1 MSTIQRQYSL
11 PNCTLILEGFR
22 DMANF
27 NPAELRPVMSLLLNA
42 ECHLEGIQTPL
53 VGGREFFESLVTAV
67 SLYAQECLSGVPL
80 PHHLYSDKTGLV
92 QIKRVGPDTH
102 QLTYRV
108 EPSEAGTASEPRVVN
123 LTTVQLF
130 DLVEAIDQFVA
141 DTQTLPFWSLNLA
154 PVPKKYAPREIGVKQ
169 ALPAA
174 IGVSSLALAGAA
186 LFAMPTPEFRQPQNF
201 KPGSQPSPTASASAS
216 PSPSPSSTAPD
227 LSQLETALDKVPPIT
242 DPEEIAKL
250 QAGLEE
256 KLKLQYSV
264 AAQVPEALVYRVSVG
279 KDGNIVGYKDQ
290 NEAALKNSAK
300 TPLPSLLVKPV
311 PGQPVAE
318 AIAQYRVTFQP
329 DGSLEVIPWE
339 AVTAASPSPSPS
351 ESPSG
356 SPSPS
361 PSESPSPSPSESP
374 SPTPSPEASA
384 SPSPT
389 ASAESG
395 EVTEITASAEVE
407 TLQPKLREQV
417 VKAWTDPLTFND
429 DLQFRVRVDK
439 AGNILDFQPH
449 NRAARDN
456 VNVTPLPRLGKEAT
470 SDQTPSQSFATFK
483 VVFRPNGRLEVSPW
497 HGYIN

>member
-53 VGGREFFESLVTAV
+53 VGGREFFESLVTSV
-67 SLYAQECLSGVPL
+67 SLYAQECLSGVHL
-80 PHHLYSDKTGLV
+80 PSHVYSDKTGLV
-92 QIKRVGPDTH
+92 QVKRVGPDTH
-102 QLTYRV
+102 QLIYRT
-108 EPSEAGTASEPRVVN
+108 EESAEAGASSAPTVVN
-123 LTTVQLF
+123 LTTVQMF

-154 PVPKKYAPREIGVKQ
+154 PVPKKYAPREASTKQ
-169 ALPAA
+169 IVPAA

-186 LFAMPTPEFRQPQNF
+186 LFAMPIPEFRQPQNF
-201 KPGSQPSPTASASAS
+201 RPGSQPSPTASASAS

-227 LSQLETALDKVPPIT
+227 LAQLEAALDKVPPIT

-250 QAGLEE
+250 QTGLEE
-256 KLKLQYSV
+256 QLKSRYSA

-311 PGQPVAE
+311 PGQPAAE
-318 AIAQYRVTFQP
+318 AIAQYRVSFQP
-329 DGSLEVIPWE
+329 DGSLEVTPWE
-339 AVTAASPSPSPS
+339 AETAASPTPSPS
-351 ESPSG
+351 ESPSE
-356 SPSPS
+356 SPSTS
-361 PSESPSPSPSESP
+361 PSESPS
-374 SPTPSPEASA
+374 PSPEASA
-384 SPSPT
+384 SPSP
-389 ASAESG
+389 SPLVSPQSG
-395 EVTEITASAEVE
+395 EVTEITAATDLE

-439 AGNILDFQPH
+439 AGNILDFQPY

-456 VNVTPLPRLGKEAT
+456 VNVTPLPRLSKEAT
-470 SDQTPSQSFATFK
+470 ADQTPSQSFATFK

-497 HGYIN
+497 HGYVN